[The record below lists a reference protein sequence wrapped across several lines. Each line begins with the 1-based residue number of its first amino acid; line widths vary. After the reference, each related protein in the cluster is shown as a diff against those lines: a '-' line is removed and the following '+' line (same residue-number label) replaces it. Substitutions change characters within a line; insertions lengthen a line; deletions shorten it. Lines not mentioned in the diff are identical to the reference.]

1 KHPCGALSKIQAARA
16 VQAAF
21 RGSPTG
27 KRRDLSQA
35 QARGA
40 NFVSG
45 MDRGSQIAP
54 ARLSWVARRQAS
66 RGSSVAGERHGLTM
80 ASRARAAKSGDRNTL
95 KGITHP
101 DKVFWPEEGYTK
113 L

>member
-1 KHPCGALSKIQAARA
+1 
-16 VQAAF
+16 
-21 RGSPTG
+21 
-27 KRRDLSQA
+27 
-35 QARGA
+35 
-40 NFVSG
+40 

-54 ARLSWVARRQAS
+54 AGLSRVARRQTS
-66 RGSSVAGERHGLTM
+66 RGSSLAFERHGLNM

-113 L
+113 LDLAKFYESVFPKLKPYIADRMLSLERCPDGMSGQCFYQ